1 MRENDGSRNGYAES
15 PGGQGNQAAPP
26 PAEKDRDRQSSR
38 ELVYEYLQE
47 QMQQG
52 ALLPGSVLDLKA
64 ISAKLHIS
72 STPLRD
78 SLIRLEAEGYLTIHP
93 RSKVV
98 INTLE
103 LADFPYLYEIMGA
116 LEFTVIA
123 NSMEAYTEETL
134 DRMRGLNAR
143 MHAAVLAGD
152 MGEYDGLHYAF
163 HETFFQISPNIFAKR
178 ILTPIK
184 NRLWDFPRK
193 NFVQEWYLAA
203 VREHS
208 LIVDAIAERS
218 AEKLTDAIKGLH
230 WGYKHNE
237 PYIKKIYN
245 LE

>member
-1 MRENDGSRNGYAES
+1 MRENDGSRNGYAAKSES
-15 PGGQGNQAAPP
+15 LNQAHPA
-26 PAEKDRDRQSSR
+26 PAEKDKGHHSSSA
-38 ELVYEYLQE
+38 LVYEYLQE

-52 ALLPGSVLDLKA
+52 ALLPGSVLDLKS
-64 ISAKLHIS
+64 ISGRLHIS

-103 LADFPYLYEIMGA
+103 LDDFPYLYEIMGA

-123 NSMEAYTEETL
+123 NSLDAYTDEVL
-134 DRMRGLNAR
+134 ARMRALNEEMR
-143 MHAAVLAGD
+143 EAVLAGD
-152 MGEYDGLHYAF
+152 MGQYDGLHYAF
-163 HETFFQISPNIFAKR
+163 HETFFQISPNRFARR
-178 ILTPIK
+178 ILSPIK

-193 NFVQEWYLAA
+193 NFVREWYLAA
-203 VREHS
+203 VEEHG

-218 AEKLTDAIKGLH
+218 PEKLTHAVKELH
-230 WGYKHNE
+230 WGYRHNE
-237 PYIKKIYN
+237 RYIKKIYN